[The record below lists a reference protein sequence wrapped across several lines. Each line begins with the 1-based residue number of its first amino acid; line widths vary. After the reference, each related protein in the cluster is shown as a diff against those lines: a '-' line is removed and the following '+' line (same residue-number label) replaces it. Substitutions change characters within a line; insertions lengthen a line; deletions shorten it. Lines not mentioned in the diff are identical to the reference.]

1 VIVLHHVA
9 HDRKVRVALLALLV
23 QGQLHEAMEEG
34 TGTSVHVPQMVA
46 RGQQDHALRLMAVV
60 VSVLGGRKVAMVGQ
74 PAAMLA
80 GMASEIGPV
89 HGVAV
94 GTSQRFR
101 K

>member
-1 VIVLHHVA
+1 
-9 HDRKVRVALLALLV
+9 
-23 QGQLHEAMEEG
+23 
-34 TGTSVHVPQMVA
+34 
-46 RGQQDHALRLMAVV
+46 MAVV